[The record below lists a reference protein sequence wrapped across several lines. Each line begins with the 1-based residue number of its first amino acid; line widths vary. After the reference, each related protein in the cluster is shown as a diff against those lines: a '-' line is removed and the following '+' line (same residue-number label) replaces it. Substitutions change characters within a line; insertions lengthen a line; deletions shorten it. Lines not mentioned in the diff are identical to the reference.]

1 MAGAMR
7 TCLPPYYDKHEIS
20 IYVALLMTHYTR
32 MHNES
37 GSPASGVPKGPTVV
51 GLRYVAGGPSQ
62 SWLRRGHA
70 ANCEW
75 VGQDQQ
81 DMQLIS
87 VNTGLP
93 QEVTWHGRVVITAI
107 YKQPVDGRVAVRKL
121 NLDGDR
127 QADLSVHGGEHKAV
141 YCYPIAHYDYWKRQ
155 LPRRDLPMAIF
166 GENFTTDG
174 LLETSVHLGDRFSVG
189 SAEVVVTQPRLPC
202 YKLGVRFQADDM
214 VKRFLASGR
223 TGFYFAV
230 TREGEVG
237 AGDEIELIARD
248 PNAIP
253 ISEITRLYL
262 AKRYGD
268 DDVTSVRRAL
278 RVVALPESWKEY
290 FRERLQRAHV

>member
-127 QADLSVHGGEHKAV
+127 QADLSVHGGEHKAI
-141 YCYPIAHYDYWKRQ
+141 YSTRSHTTTTGSDSCPGAICPWPSLGKTSPPTACWKPQ
-155 LPRRDLPMAIF
+155 SILATGSLSIPRR
-166 GENFTTDG
+166 
-174 LLETSVHLGDRFSVG
+174 
-189 SAEVVVTQPRLPC
+189 
-202 YKLGVRFQADDM
+202 
-214 VKRFLASGR
+214 
-223 TGFYFAV
+223 
-230 TREGEVG
+230 
-237 AGDEIELIARD
+237 
-248 PNAIP
+248 
-253 ISEITRLYL
+253 
-262 AKRYGD
+262 
-268 DDVTSVRRAL
+268 
-278 RVVALPESWKEY
+278 
-290 FRERLQRAHV
+290 